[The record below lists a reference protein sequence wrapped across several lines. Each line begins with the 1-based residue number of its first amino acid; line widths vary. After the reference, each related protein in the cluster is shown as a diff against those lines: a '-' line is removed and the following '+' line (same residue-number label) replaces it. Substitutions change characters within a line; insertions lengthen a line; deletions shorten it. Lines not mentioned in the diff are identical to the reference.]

1 MPGFI
6 SLDGLGME
14 LFFTASGSLCRKE
27 FVLCSHLSCIHHITE
42 AYLSLHSRALVFS
55 TLCELPKLAMFLLFR
70 YLLNIVRQKSDWST
84 SHINHVT

>member
-27 FVLCSHLSCIHHITE
+27 FVLCSLLPCIHHITE

-55 TLCELPKLAMFLLFR
+55 TLCELPKLAMFR
-70 YLLNIVRQKSDWST
+70 YLLNFVRQKSDWS
-84 SHINHVT
+84 HINHVT